1 MFSILKSRHHRTYA
15 VLHPNTAVGTG
26 SVEGA
31 IALPPDFGR
40 NISKISLSFKRP
52 WILVLATPDFQTVLH
67 PNLVSNECINYIQ
80 MWSKVLQSIT
90 PPFLLSCI
98 FIRFRLVIF
107 YSSFLDILTVIV

>member
-52 WILVLATPDFQTVLH
+52 WILVLAPPDFQTVLH
-67 PNLVSNECINYIQ
+67 PNLVLTN
-80 MWSKVLQSIT
+80 VLT
-90 PPFLLSCI
+90 TYKCGAKCCKAHHH
-98 FIRFRLVIF
+98 F
-107 YSSFLDILTVIV
+107 Y